1 MTRRWLA
8 VLALFATAAAWG
20 ASFTLVK
27 NVVTRMAPEPFIFW
41 RFTFAG
47 AILLFA
53 ARRHLSRRL
62 LFPGIV
68 LGIFVFAGYM
78 AQTHGLRF
86 ISASRSAF
94 LTGLYVVL
102 VPFFQWR
109 TAGRPRAN
117 VWIASVLAVAG
128 TTILIGA
135 SFDARPTLGDLLTLA
150 CAVIFALHVVYS
162 ARWST
167 SEDSAALAGVQVL
180 FVGLAAAPLTFFA
193 RPTSWDAYLVT
204 VILVTAIVTTAIAF
218 AALMWAQ
225 AHVTATEAAVILS
238 FEPVAAAITAIAFEG
253 EPLTP
258 SFVTGALMILAA
270 MLLSQMRVDFR

>member
-8 VLALFATAAAWG
+8 VLALLATAAAWG

-27 NVVTRMAPEPFIFW
+27 NVVARMAPEPFIFW

-47 AILLFA
+47 VILLFL
-53 ARRHLSRRL
+53 ARRHLSRKL
-62 LFPGIV
+62 LVPGIV
-68 LGIFVFAGYM
+68 LGILVFVGYM

-94 LTGLYVVL
+94 LTGLYVVM

-109 TAGRPRAN
+109 TVGRPRLN
-117 VWIASVLAVAG
+117 VWIASVLAVIG
-128 TTILIGA
+128 TAVLIGA
-135 SFDARPTLGDLLTLA
+135 NFDAKPTFGDVLTLA

-167 SEDSAALAGVQVL
+167 SESSAALAGVQVL
-180 FVGLAAAPLTFFA
+180 FVGLAAAPLTLFA
-193 RPTSWDAYLVT
+193 RPTPWDAHLIT
-204 VILVTAIVTTAIAF
+204 VILVTAVVTTALAF

-238 FEPVAAAITAIAFEG
+238 FEPVAAAITSIAFEG

-258 SFVTGALMILAA
+258 SFVTGGLMILAA
-270 MLLSQMRVDFR
+270 MLLSQMRAR